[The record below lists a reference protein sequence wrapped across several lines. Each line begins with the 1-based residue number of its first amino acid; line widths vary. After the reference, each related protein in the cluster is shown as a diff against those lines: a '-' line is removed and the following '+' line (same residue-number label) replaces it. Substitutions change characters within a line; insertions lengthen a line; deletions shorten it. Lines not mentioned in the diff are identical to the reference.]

1 MNEEARYYMEENVEK
16 EVISVIAN
24 ISGFE
29 EDEITLDANM
39 QEELDIDSIK
49 AIEITVALEKKYK
62 ISIRDDDIPNIITV
76 RNAVD
81 AVTDLL
87 TSKVQD

>member
-1 MNEEARYYMEENVEK
+1 MEENVEK

-76 RNAVD
+76 KNAVD

>member
-1 MNEEARYYMEENVEK
+1 MEENVEK

-87 TSKVQD
+87 SSKVQD

>member
-1 MNEEARYYMEENVEK
+1 MEENVKK
-16 EVISVIAN
+16 EVISVIAD

-29 EDEITLDANM
+29 EDKVTLDANM
-39 QEELDIDSIK
+39 QEQLEIDSIK
-49 AIEITVALEKKYK
+49 AIEITVALEKKYN
-62 ISIRDDDIPNIITV
+62 IRIRDDDITKIITV

-87 TSKVQD
+87 SSKELA

>member
-1 MNEEARYYMEENVEK
+1 MDENVEK
-16 EVISVIAN
+16 EVISIIAD

-29 EDEITLDANM
+29 VDEITLEANM
-39 QEELDIDSIK
+39 QEQLEIDSIK

-81 AVTDLL
+81 AVNNLIAA
-87 TSKVQD
+87 KVED

>member
-1 MNEEARYYMEENVEK
+1 MKDGVEQ
-16 EVISVIAN
+16 EVIAVIAD

-29 EDEITLDANM
+29 EDEVTLDANM
-39 QEELDIDSIK
+39 QEQLEIDSIK

-76 RNAVD
+76 RHAVD
-81 AVTDLL
+81 AVKKLIAATED
-87 TSKVQD
+87 D

>member
-1 MNEEARYYMEENVEK
+1 MHENVEK
-16 EVISVIAN
+16 EVISIIAD

-49 AIEITVALEKKYK
+49 SIEITVALEKKYK

-81 AVTDLL
+81 AVSNLVN
-87 TSKVQD
+87 SKVED

>member
-1 MNEEARYYMEENVEK
+1 MEENVEK

>member
-1 MNEEARYYMEENVEK
+1 MEDNMEK
-16 EVISVIAN
+16 EVVSIIAD

-39 QEELDIDSIK
+39 QEQLEIDSIK

-76 RNAVD
+76 RHAVD

-87 TSKVQD
+87 SSKVQD

>member
-1 MNEEARYYMEENVEK
+1 MGDSVAR
-16 EVISVIAN
+16 EVISIIAD

-29 EDEITLDANM
+29 EDEITLDSNM
-39 QEELDIDSIK
+39 QDELEIDSIK

-62 ISIRDDDIPNIITV
+62 ISIRDDDIPKIVTV

-87 TSKVQD
+87 SNRVSE

>member
-1 MNEEARYYMEENVEK
+1 MADNVEK
-16 EVISVIAN
+16 EVVSIIAD

-29 EDEITLDANM
+29 EDEITLDMNM
-39 QEELDIDSIK
+39 QEQLEIDSIK

-62 ISIRDDDIPNIITV
+62 ISIRDDDIPKIITV
-76 RNAVD
+76 KHAVD

-87 TSKVQD
+87 TSKVMD